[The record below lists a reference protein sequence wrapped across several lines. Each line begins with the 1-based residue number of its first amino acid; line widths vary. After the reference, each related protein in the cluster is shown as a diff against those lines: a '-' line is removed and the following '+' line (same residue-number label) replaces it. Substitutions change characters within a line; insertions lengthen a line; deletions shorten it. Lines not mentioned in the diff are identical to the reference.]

1 MEDLSLHIL
10 DVVENSIRAGA
21 GRVEVKL
28 IEEKEEE
35 SSNKKNIV
43 LFIIDD
49 GSGMDKKTLGIVT
62 SPFYSSKEGK
72 SFGMGISLLKQAA
85 LETEGEF
92 FIDSKPGSG
101 TSIKAVF
108 KSDHPDMKPLGDIK
122 LTMRMLGLSHPEI
135 DFVYNFE
142 NDSV

>member
-21 GRVEVKL
+21 GRVEVRLEDK
-28 IEEKEEE
+28 KEEG
-35 SSNKKNIV
+35 ILL

-49 GSGMDKKTLGIVT
+49 GSGMDKETLENVS

-72 SFGMGISLLKQAA
+72 DFGLGVSLLKQAA

-92 FIDSKPGSG
+92 EINSSIGVG
-101 TSIKAVF
+101 TEIRAAF
-108 KSDHPDMKPLGDIK
+108 KNDHPDMKQLGDIM
-122 LTMRMLGLSHPEI
+122 LTIKMLRLSHPEI
-135 DFVYNFE
+135 DFHYEFTS
-142 NDSV
+142 DSD

>member
-21 GRVEVKL
+21 RHVEVRL
-28 IEEKEEE
+28 EEEKAEG
-35 SSNKKNIV
+35 ILL

-49 GSGMDKKTLGIVT
+49 GSGMDEETLKVVS

-72 SFGMGISLLKQAA
+72 NFGLGISLLKQAA

-92 FIDSKPGSG
+92 EINSSIGAG
-101 TSIKAVF
+101 TKIRAAF
-108 KSDHPDMKPLGDIK
+108 KNDHPDMKPLGDIM
-122 LTMRMLGLSHPEI
+122 LTIRMLRLSHPEI
-135 DFVYNFE
+135 DFYYEFIR
-142 NDSV
+142 DSD